1 MKLIKNN
8 DNVSEISSIINQEK
22 KFKGLVNY
30 LLLYYSYSSEKV
42 INDISFYSIKLGI
55 TKISRNK
62 LSQNLKINSEW
73 LLRE

>member
-8 DNVSEISSIINQEK
+8 DNFSEISSIINQEK
-22 KFKGLVNY
+22 KFKSLVK
-30 LLLYYSYSSEKV
+30 LYYSYSSEEV

>member
-8 DNVSEISSIINQEK
+8 DNFSEISSIINQEK
-22 KFKGLVNY
+22 KFKGLVK
-30 LLLYYSYSSEKV
+30 LYCSYSSEEV